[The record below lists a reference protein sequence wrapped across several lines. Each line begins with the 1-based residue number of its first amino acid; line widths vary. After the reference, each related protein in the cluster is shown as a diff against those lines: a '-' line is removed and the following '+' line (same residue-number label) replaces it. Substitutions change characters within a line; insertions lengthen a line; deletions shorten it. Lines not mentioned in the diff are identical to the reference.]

1 MMGKLYSDAALIVY
15 DLKDKI
21 SEALASLNKTEGNL
35 KLVGY
40 TPSDMLV
47 FEVIEPHFKE
57 IGKKERKINDIAKK
71 YDLSVQDKMGT
82 KMLPL
87 KRTIGLVNP
96 EYEEQKMLISKLDGI
111 VAVLSPNFVEIT
123 SDVSLGEKLMEDL
136 KVLYS

>member
-1 MMGKLYSDAALIVY
+1 MMGNLYSDATLIVY

-21 SEALASLNKTEGNL
+21 SEALVSLNRTEGNL

-40 TPSDMLV
+40 TPNDMLV
-47 FEVIEPHFKE
+47 FEVIEPHFKK

-71 YDLSVQDKMGT
+71 YDLSVQDKTGT

-96 EYEEQKMLISKLDGI
+96 EYEEQKILISKLDGI
-111 VAVLSPNFVEIT
+111 VAVLSPSFVEIT